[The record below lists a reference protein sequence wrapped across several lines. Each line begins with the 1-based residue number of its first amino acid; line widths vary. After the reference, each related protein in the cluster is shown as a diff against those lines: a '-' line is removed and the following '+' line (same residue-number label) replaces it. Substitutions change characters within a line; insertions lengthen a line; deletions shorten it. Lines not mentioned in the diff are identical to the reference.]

1 MNSLLLLLKFLSG
14 RHSVSCSFS
23 SFHTFFSCSFIIISC
38 PLNTLSISFV
48 HHFLAFCFHLYR
60 KELFSSSKK
69 SVIGQKSLHFVV
81 QSDERFPSRSKP
93 DSLSVVPSVWEPQ
106 DTPRSSATSST
117 EPPLI
122 PLGQNQLCV
131 RQCLVL
137 FSVSAPHCRILTCL
151 PNSLSPTPDVKLPD
165 GRELVSFIFTPLPPL
180 RAWPIIFRIETI

>member
-1 MNSLLLLLKFLSG
+1 MLEEVNSWDWVIYHIAHPSSTRNQMSKWSQRIQALLEVSMNSLLLLLKFLSG

-69 SVIGQKSLHFVV
+69 SVVGQKSLHFVV

-93 DSLSVVPSVWEPQ
+93 DSPSMVPSVWEPQ

-117 EPPLI
+117 EPP
-122 PLGQNQLCV
+122 
-131 RQCLVL
+131 
-137 FSVSAPHCRILTCL
+137 
-151 PNSLSPTPDVKLPD
+151 
-165 GRELVSFIFTPLPPL
+165 
-180 RAWPIIFRIETI
+180 